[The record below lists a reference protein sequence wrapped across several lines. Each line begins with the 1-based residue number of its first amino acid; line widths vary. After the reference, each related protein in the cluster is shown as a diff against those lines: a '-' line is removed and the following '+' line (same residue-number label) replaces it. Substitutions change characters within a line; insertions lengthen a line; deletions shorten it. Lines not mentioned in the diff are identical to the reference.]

1 MSKSQEQEQESIDN
15 IRQQLDEEYKNLSWV
30 QVGYLA
36 LGAATGNKKYD
47 ELNKRYL
54 DLNKDNLGIIQSV
67 IQAVGNVPSA
77 LQFTWEASQVLP
89 DLALEFNNLRKARS
103 ATTSVGS
110 IEAGCKMIADAE
122 SLIKKCASVLHSET
136 ISNSSKETLLQSKVI
151 PYLLTPIL
159 NKRLS
164 KITKNFQTSETEK
177 INVLDKISPKFIR
190 ELSTLGVDLI
200 SKALESDLN
209 PKVQEILNKKNA
221 SSQGA
226 IKYT

>member
-1 MSKSQEQEQESIDN
+1 MSKNQEQEQESIDN

-36 LGAATGNKKYD
+36 LGAETGNKKYD

-136 ISNSSKETLLQSKVI
+136 ISNSSKGTLLQSKVI

-209 PKVQEILNKKNA
+209 PKVQEILNKKTRHL
-221 SSQGA
+221 
-226 IKYT
+226 KVLY

>member
-1 MSKSQEQEQESIDN
+1 MPLFYISK
-15 IRQQLDEEYKNLSWV
+15 LL
-30 QVGYLA
+30 
-36 LGAATGNKKYD
+36 
-47 ELNKRYL
+47 
-54 DLNKDNLGIIQSV
+54 
-67 IQAVGNVPSA
+67 
-77 LQFTWEASQVLP
+77 
-89 DLALEFNNLRKARS
+89 
-103 ATTSVGS
+103 
-110 IEAGCKMIADAE
+110 
-122 SLIKKCASVLHSET
+122 
-136 ISNSSKETLLQSKVI
+136 SNSSKETLLQSKVI

-209 PKVQEILNKKNA
+209 PKVQEIYKNIKQKNA

-226 IKYT
+226 ILKIYMTFKAQKIAKPELIANTVALLVNSSEKLIESTPSAIKAYSQLKANQRWTKINLNMEGLDTETKKELLKGKKPQIVELVENAKKIIDDLSPVLAKNYRDI